1 MRFQLFGRGALICSG
16 VFVLGWFAAGFLFG
30 LPLLRGLGLLRLC
43 ALAFCFA
50 CFVYAGRL
58 GYRIGVA
65 VARLARSV
73 SHAFAMWSGV
83 LFLTAVPFVWRAWFA
98 LRCGFLV
105 AAVLDG

>member
-73 SHAFAMWSGV
+73 SHAFATGLGAS
-83 LFLTAVPFVWRAWFA
+83 FLIAMSFVWRAWFA
-98 LRCGFLV
+98 MRCSFLV
-105 AAVLDG
+105 VAVLGG